1 MLFLNDSR
9 RYQEAIHLCS
19 PYLRMGTEVDKSF
32 LTVSFIFCCLNP
44 RDYTILNRRKDAIG
58 TDEKL
63 LHDELNAIRMLQGSD
78 LLF

>member
-1 MLFLNDSR
+1 M
-9 RYQEAIHLCS
+9 CS

-63 LHDELNAIRMLQGSD
+63 LHDELSAIRMLQGSD
-78 LLF
+78 LLV

>member
-1 MLFLNDSR
+1 M
-9 RYQEAIHLCS
+9 CS
-19 PYLRMGTEVDKSF
+19 PYLRKGTEVDKLF

-58 TDEKL
+58 ADEKL